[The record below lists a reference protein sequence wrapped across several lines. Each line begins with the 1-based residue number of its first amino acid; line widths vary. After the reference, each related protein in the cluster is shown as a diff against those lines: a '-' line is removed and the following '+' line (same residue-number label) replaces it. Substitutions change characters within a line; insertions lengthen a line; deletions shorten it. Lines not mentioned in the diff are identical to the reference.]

1 MPTLQEIAA
10 SASRPRRSTL
20 GTVMEGARGGELRAY
35 EPGVMDNV
43 RNFAMNALAP
53 LFGGDVRAANAY
65 YRDKVQPTLEFL
77 PGVGDVMA
85 AGEARDAFGQGDYLG
100 GGLLAAG
107 AMAGLVP
114 GVGDAVQK
122 GASKAAKGIR
132 AYHGSPH
139 DFDKFSLDKIGT
151 GEGAQ
156 AYGHGLYFAEN
167 EGVAKS
173 YRDAL
178 GGRIAPSRRREL
190 QSHHRAAARMMYE
203 DGMSQVEIGDI
214 LKKSYPDMTDQDVSD
229 VLQAEFPGKM
239 YEVNINA
246 NPEDFLD
253 WDKPLSEQP
262 ESIRGA
268 LQNFPVTTQIRDG
281 MPLGPNANL
290 RIDVDPDLP
299 EYPRY
304 FMRMDDGTE
313 FRLSEK
319 DLKNF
324 AAQSMDEA
332 SGKTAL
338 TTIANELGI
347 SEREA
352 SQKLREAGIPGIKYL
367 DAGSRGAGD
376 GSRNYVVFDD
386 SLIEILRKYGVL
398 PAAIGT
404 GAFMQMMENDPEQAQ
419 QLHDYAV
426 SIRDGA

>member
-173 YRDAL
+173 YRDVLSNDVSSIGDLAVNTTRNPQEAVSAWMQKSEGL
-178 GGRIAPSRRREL
+178 PDNLRSAVADKLNSRL
-190 QSHHRAAARMMYE
+190 SAK
-203 DGMSQVEIGDI
+203 EIIDDIDVDFYGKYNNEVSDI
-214 LKKSYPDMTDQDVSD
+214 LKSN
-229 VLQAEFPGKM
+229 PGRM

-253 WDKPLSEQP
+253 WDKPLADQP
-262 ESIRGA
+262 EIAKRVGELASDFEQLDEFG
-268 LQNFPVTTQIRDG
+268 LSSVN
-281 MPLGPNANL
+281 PNAAQYAPERAGNL
-290 RIDVDPDLP
+290 
-299 EYPRY
+299 
-304 FMRMDDGTE
+304 
-313 FRLSEK
+313 
-319 DLKNF
+319 
-324 AAQSMDEA
+324 
-332 SGKTAL
+332 AL
-338 TTIANELGI
+338 
-347 SEREA
+347 
-352 SQKLREAGIPGIKYL
+352 
-367 DAGSRGAGD
+367 RG
-376 GSRNYVVFDD
+376 Y
-386 SLIEILRKYGVL
+386 
-398 PAAIGT
+398 
-404 GAFMQMMENDPEQAQ
+404 
-419 QLHDYAV
+419 
-426 SIRDGA
+426 

>member
-65 YRDKVQPTLEFL
+65 YRDKIQPTAEFL
-77 PGVGDVMA
+77 PGIGDVMA
-85 AGEARDAFGQGDYLG
+85 AGEAKDAFGQGDYLG

-107 AMAGLVP
+107 AAAGLVP
-114 GVGDAVQK
+114 GVGDVAQK

-167 EGVAKS
+167 EGIARS
-173 YRDAL
+173 YRDKL
-178 GGRIAPSRRREL
+178 QKSGNPLLDDSGKLSQILMKNFPKHGGGAVVNGIVYPNAKHVVE
-190 QSHHRAAARMMYE
+190 
-203 DGMSQVEIGDI
+203 GISQGLIKRGDI
-214 LKKSYPDMTDQDVSD
+214 PDEVFDV
-229 VLQAEFPGKM
+229 AYEFTIPGRM

-262 ESIRGA
+262 EGVRKA
-268 LQNFPVTTQIRDG
+268 LQALD
-281 MPLGPNANL
+281 
-290 RIDVDPDLP
+290 IDVQGMSLKDRIETIEAVRNNPDQAYILDRKQSGVNIGAD
-299 EYPRY
+299 EVARQL
-304 FMRMDDGTE
+304 GTNV
-313 FRLSEK
+313 
-319 DLKNF
+319 D
-324 AAQSMDEA
+324 Q
-332 SGKTAL
+332 
-338 TTIANELGI
+338 
-347 SEREA
+347 
-352 SQKLREAGIPGIKYL
+352 LRQAGIPGIKYL

-398 PAAIGT
+398 PAAVGT